1 MQNLNS
7 IKILYIGENF
17 LGSTSLQRFA
27 ALQRLGHDLD
37 EINFSKT
44 FNKNSFKGIIS
55 RILQKFSYSID
66 FVSANDQIYKKIL
79 CEKYHILWIDK
90 GLSIKPNLINDIK
103 KYNRVKYIIGY
114 YNDDMFQ
121 KHNQSIQWKQGLP
134 LYDLIVTTKSYNVKE
149 LLSMGAK
156 RVEFVNN
163 CFDNEIHRPKQIAQ
177 IDRKKFG
184 GSVGFIGA
192 WEKER
197 SNSISFLAKA
207 GLQVRWWGGGWSNKS
222 FSPKI
227 SNLIYENDALW
238 GHDYAKAIN
247 SFDINLCFLRKIN
260 RDLQT
265 TRSVEIPA
273 CGGFMLAERTE
284 EHQTL
289 FKEGKEAEFFSNN
302 EELLDKTRFY
312 LSNPNSRKK
321 IALAGRERCERSGY
335 SYETILSKIIL
346 SLENFK

>member
-1 MQNLNS
+1 MQNYNP
-7 IKILYIGENF
+7 IKILYVGENF
-17 LGSTSLQRFA
+17 LGSTSEQRFA
-27 ALQRLGHDLD
+27 ALRRLGYDLD
-37 EINFSKT
+37 EVNFSKN

-66 FVSANDQIYKKIL
+66 FVFANDQIYKKIL
-79 CEKYHILWIDK
+79 SDKYHILWIDK
-90 GLSIKPNLINDIK
+90 GLTIKPGLINDIK
-103 KYNRVKYIIGY
+103 QSNRVKFIVGY

-121 KHNQSIQWKQGLP
+121 KHNQSIQWRQGLSM
-134 LYDLIVTTKSYNVKE
+134 YDLIVTTKSYNVNE

-163 CFDNEIHRPKQIAQ
+163 CYDIKIHRPKKISQE
-177 IDRKKFG
+177 DKKKFG
-184 GSVGFIGA
+184 GNVGFIGA

-207 GLQVRWWGGGWSNKS
+207 GIQVRWWGGGWSNKS
-222 FSPKI
+222 YSPNI
-227 SNLIYENDALW
+227 PNLVYENKALW
-238 GHDYAKAIN
+238 GDDYAKAIN

-265 TRSVEIPA
+265 TRSIEIPA

-284 EHQTL
+284 EHQIL
-289 FKEGKEAEFFSNN
+289 FQESKEAEFFSNN

-312 LSNPNSRKK
+312 LANPNARLK
-321 IALAGRERCERSGY
+321 IALAGRERCEKSGY
-335 SYETILSKIIL
+335 SYESNLSKIISL
-346 SLENFK
+346 LENS

>member
-1 MQNLNS
+1 MQNLNR
-7 IKILYIGENF
+7 IKILYVGENF

-37 EINFSKT
+37 EVNFSKT

-66 FVSANDQIYKKIL
+66 FVSANDQMYKKIL

-90 GLSIKPNLINDIK
+90 GLTIKPDLINDIK
-103 KYNRVKYIIGY
+103 KFNRVKYVVGY
-114 YNDDMFQ
+114 YGDDMFQ
-121 KHNQSIQWKQGLP
+121 KFNQSIQWKQGLP

-163 CFDNEIHRPKQIAQ
+163 CFDVEIHRPKKISQ
-177 IDRKKFG
+177 IDKKKFG
-184 GSVGFIGA
+184 GLVGFVGA

-197 SNSISFLAKA
+197 SNSISFLAEA
-207 GLQVRWWGGGWSNKS
+207 GTQVRWWGGAWSNKS
-222 FSPKI
+222 FSPNI
-227 SNLIYENDALW
+227 PNLIYENDALW

-284 EHQTL
+284 EHQIL
-289 FKEGKEAEFFSNN
+289 FEEGKEAEFFSNN

-312 LSNPNSRKK
+312 LANPNSRKK
-321 IALAGRERCERSGY
+321 IALAGRERCEKSGY
-335 SYETILSKIIL
+335 SYESILSKIIL
-346 SLENFK
+346 MLENF